1 MSALAPIDPVMARAL
16 DLFDVPALDPAFA
29 DRAVAAAIGPR
40 APGWRTASGAGSTA
54 AGRAAAAAD
63 RRGRWTR
70 RAVVGAVGLGLASA
84 TAAAGGIFGPIPNPL
99 PVVSQLI
106 APPPPPKLAKFAR
119 PERNKPPVAK
129 SVAAPAPKAAPT
141 GTPTGLDRV
150 AALPQPVRQRLIAR
164 TVTAIQLRLR
174 ARGID
179 VPRWAIRARVIERIG
194 AADQPLP
201 PHFDRLLARIEARLA
216 SLPATPADAGIAT
229 VDGNSTRPLPSAEL
243 RQAWQERRARWR
255 AWRLRRW
262 LRGGEGA
269 RGGQAVAGPQ
279 VPSAG
284 AVDAVPANPAPPPTG
299 QFDQ

>member
-1 MSALAPIDPVMARAL
+1 MSALAPIDPAIARAL
-16 DLFDVPALDPAFA
+16 DLFEVPALDPAFA
-29 DRAVAAAIGPR
+29 DRAVAATIGPR
-40 APGWRTASGAGSTA
+40 ARGWRPASGFGSTA
-54 AGRAAAAAD
+54 TGRAGAAV

-70 RAVVGAVGLGLASA
+70 RTVVGALGLGLASA

-106 APPPPPKLAKFAR
+106 APSPPPKLAKPAR
-119 PERNKPPVAK
+119 PKRIKSATAK
-129 SVAAPAPKAAPT
+129 SVAAPAPKATPT
-141 GTPTGLDRV
+141 NTPTGLDRL

-164 TVTAIQLRLR
+164 TVTAIQLRLH
-174 ARGID
+174 ARGVD
-179 VPRWAIRARVIERIG
+179 VPRWVIRARVIERIG

-216 SLPATPADAGIAT
+216 SLPPKPADMGSAT
-229 VDGNSTRPLPSAEL
+229 VDGDAVRPVPSPEL

-262 LRGGEGA
+262 LQGGASAAE
-269 RGGQAVAGPQ
+269 GQAPVDPQTPGAGPTDAAPADP
-279 VPSAG
+279 VPPS
-284 AVDAVPANPAPPPTG
+284 TG